1 MSARYSVMGVPLG
14 PTVGQIERIGRYLSK
29 LPPRT
34 FNPDDLL
41 AQVGKVERADPYVIE
56 LNREAIA
63 EAHARLGAVLG
74 EG

>member
-1 MSARYSVMGVPLG
+1 MRAIPPFPKHWL
-14 PTVGQIERIGRYLSK
+14 ERETLSGLYADR

-34 FNPDDLL
+34 FNPDELL